1 MRNPPYQSS
10 KDLNFCRKYLF
21 FCLVF
26 SAVLGAKLRLCE
38 MLGRH
43 YRLAT
48 PPPPLVAGLRT
59 HSQKQNVYQRRGW
72 ATPGAWHTRQRPPAG
87 WQQVAPKRAG
97 DSGPAGSEVPLIQS
111 TSVVLRGPSV
121 NSKPSACSVRNH
133 N

>member
-1 MRNPPYQSS
+1 MFNLKAILMRNPPYQSI

-21 FCLVF
+21 FCLVS
-26 SAVLGAKLRLCE
+26 SAVLGGKLRLCE

-48 PPPPLVAGLRT
+48 PAPCGWPLYSVRSRMCTRDGAG
-59 HSQKQNVYQRRGW
+59 
-72 ATPGAWHTRQRPPAG
+72 HTRQRPPAG
-87 WQQVAPKRAG
+87 WQQMAPKRAG

-111 TSVVLRGPSV
+111 TAVVLRGPSV